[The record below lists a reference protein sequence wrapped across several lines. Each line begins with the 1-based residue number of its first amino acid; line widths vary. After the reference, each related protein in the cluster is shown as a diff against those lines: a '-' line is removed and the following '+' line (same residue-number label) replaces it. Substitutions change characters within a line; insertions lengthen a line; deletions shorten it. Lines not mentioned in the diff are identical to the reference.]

1 MAIKW
6 PGGDASRIVADT
18 ALSWAN
24 SALVNTERTVDLGS
38 PEDVSRQPN
47 AGLLVIVRNPSLV
60 TDLAGEIRVQY
71 IDSGT
76 TRWAKLTSFTAV
88 RNNADGEAFLI
99 DAGLLTRTQVVLEN
113 ATVLGGSD
121 GFSARVVVRA
131 F

>member
-24 SALVNTERTVDLGS
+24 SALVNTERSVDLGS

-71 IDSGT
+71 IDNGT